1 MVNMDGL
8 SDTSSSASPVPSNS
22 VRDRSHDHSSLAGVN
37 NVGRSGGGGGNS
49 SHHHLLVD
57 DPSLEA
63 SKMLEAALQQ
73 MDGIIS
79 GECETRCD
87 ADFTSFWNV
96 FVISIAC
103 R

>member
-22 VRDRSHDHSSLAGVN
+22 ARDRSHDHSSLAGVN
-37 NVGRSGGGGGNS
+37 NVGRSVGGGGGGGHS

-79 GECETRCD
+79 GECETRCE
-87 ADFTSFWNV
+87 AGFRNA